1 MPPTGPAAYDPPAD
15 AAIIQMSVG
24 FWTTQALYVVAE
36 LGVADLLDQHTP
48 RPVGALAADVG
59 AAERPLYRVLRAL
72 SGLGLLREQPEG
84 HFTLTDRGTPL
95 RSDAPDTVRSAL
107 LVTGEE
113 QYQAWGSFLHNVR
126 TGGTAFEHRFGQ
138 PVFDYYRDR
147 PRESA
152 RFNQAMRELTREQG
166 HAVATA
172 YDFSDV
178 QVVLDVGGGNGSL
191 LSAILTRH
199 PHLAGILFDQEIAV
213 EQARQGAGG
222 PLPNCRFVA
231 GDFFDKVPAGADLIT
246 VKHTIHNW
254 PDEDAVRILR
264 NCRDA
269 LSPTGRILV
278 LETIIG
284 PPNEPSFGSF
294 LDLQMMALPGGQV
307 RTEAEHNRLL
317 VRAGLRLS
325 RTVRLPALDII
336 EAVPKEPLAHEHTR

>member
-1 MPPTGPAAYDPPAD
+1 MPPTGPAADGLSAE
-15 AAIIQMSVG
+15 AAIIRMSVG
-24 FWTTQALYVVAE
+24 FWITQALYVVAE
-36 LGVADLLDQHTP
+36 LGVADLLDRDTP
-48 RPVGALAADVG
+48 RPVGELATEAG

-72 SGLGLLREQPEG
+72 AGLGLVREHSGER
-84 HFTLTDRGTPL
+84 FTLTDRGTPL
-95 RSDAPDTVRSAL
+95 RGDSPDTVRSTL

-138 PVFDYYRDR
+138 SVFDYYRDR

-166 HAVATA
+166 HAVAAA

-178 QVVLDVGGGNGSL
+178 HVVLDVGGGNGSL

-199 PHLAGILFDQEIAV
+199 PHLAGILFDQEVAV

-231 GDFFDKVPAGADLIT
+231 GDFFDKVPVGADLIT
-246 VKHTIHNW
+246 VKHTVHNW

-269 LSPTGRILV
+269 LSPTGRLLV
-278 LETIIG
+278 LETVIG
-284 PPNEPSFGSF
+284 PAGEPSFGTL

-307 RTEAEHNRLL
+307 RTEAEHARLL
-317 VRAGLRLS
+317 DRAGLRLG
-325 RTVRLPALDII
+325 RVVRLPAVDIV
-336 EAVPKEPLAHEHTR
+336 EAMPKESPLP